1 MGVID
6 VIKKHERQEG
16 LQKGLQQGAEQ
27 KAIGVVKNLIK
38 ELGLADE
45 QVARIAEVPVEL
57 VRKVRTELNN
67 EK

>member
-6 VIKKHERQEG
+6 VIKKQEHEQG
-16 LQKGLQQGAEQ
+16 MQKGAEQ
-27 KAIGVVKNLIK
+27 KSIDVVKNLIK

-57 VRKVRTELNN
+57 VRKIRTELN
-67 EK
+67 KKK